1 MRSIDTFFDCES
13 DYPDLDGQGA
23 AERLSRAI
31 QCKTINCAD
40 HSRTDYGPFDQLHAL
55 IRASYPHVM
64 AAGTMEVLGQRSLL
78 ITLPG
83 SDPGLRPCLFMSHQD
98 VVPVV
103 EGTEDDWT
111 YPAFSGAIAQGYIW
125 GRGTLDIKNQVF
137 GCLEAA
143 EYLLSHGQRL
153 RRTVYLAFGDDEE
166 TLNLGAKTI
175 AETLQSRGVQLE
187 FVLDE
192 GSCTIESGDAY
203 GAPGTYIAP
212 VELMEKGYA
221 DLELTVRSPGGHSS
235 RPFGGTSL
243 GRISQAITRIV
254 EHPFPVRLTPVMAG
268 AFRAIAPY
276 VTEEPL
282 KTLVQ
287 DVDQNAD
294 AIARYC
300 YETRALFPFVTTT
313 IAPTVIR
320 GSSAAC
326 NVMPQDMSAV
336 VNFRIAEGE
345 TAEQVLSHVRQA
357 VADEGVELRF
367 LQANDPSATAR
378 SDGYGYARL
387 VESMSRYFRDVVFL
401 PSLTAGATDAHCYEI
416 VCDTCLRYS
425 PFLASPEDA
434 ARGVHGTDERIS
446 VRAYTQGIR
455 ALIHLM
461 EHTAVQP

>member
-55 IRASYPHVM
+55 IRSGYPHVM

-111 YPAFSGAIAQGYIW
+111 YPAFSGAIAQGYIL

-300 YETRALFPFVTTT
+300 YGTRALFPFVTTT

-378 SDGYGYARL
+378 SDGYGYARM

>member
-83 SDPGLRPCLFMSHQD
+83 SDPDLRPCLFMSHQD

-103 EGTEDDWT
+103 EGTEDNWT

-300 YETRALFPFVTTT
+300 YGTRALFPFVTTT